1 MQLVEKGRI
10 GLDQTMGDILPV
22 VKDVKVLEG
31 FNADGTPRAA
41 QRVDIRRRELL
52 RFAAVGLVAAGARPA
67 PGPVHRS
74 STREADLRAPFDV
87 MSFGATADGKTID
100 TPAVNRAISAAA
112 AAGGGTV
119 HFGAGVY
126 VCYSI
131 RLKSFVTL
139 YLEPGA
145 IILAAP
151 GGGYDAAE
159 LNAPFESY
167 QDFGHNHWHNSLI
180 RGEGIHD
187 VAIFGPGLI
196 CGRGLSRGEVA
207 EQGLPRADAP
217 GAADKAI
224 ALKLCHNVT
233 MRDISILAAGHFGIL
248 ATGVDNL
255 TLEDLKI
262 DTNRDGIN
270 VDCCRNVRISK
281 CTVNSPWDDGI
292 CLKSSFALGEA
303 RATENVTISD
313 CYLTG
318 GFGSARCS
326 TAPLGGPKPMQGSRR
341 GGSSAVPNSNGG
353 FRNITITNCV
363 FETCRGFALE
373 SVDGGPIEDITFA
386 GVTMRDIRN
395 APFFLRLGARLRG
408 PAGTSV
414 GTFKR
419 VRISNIICDAPAND
433 MPAIIAGI
441 PAHPIE
447 DVSISDVLM
456 VQKGGAS
463 ASLADIDP
471 PEQERE
477 YPEPS
482 SFAPLPACELS
493 LRYVK
498 NVEFHH
504 IEINSI
510 QKDARP
516 FVWLS
521 DVDGADFSDS
531 ACRPGTQRR
540 RCVCARSATY
550 ESQGAEGFRIHLLIT
565 SRMVG
570 FLKRRR
576 IGLGPEEPR
585 NRYGPLLVYVP
596 ANSYASLA
604 RMSGVQG
611 KALSR

>member
-1 MQLVEKGRI
+1 M
-10 GLDQTMGDILPV
+10 
-22 VKDVKVLEG
+22 
-31 FNADGTPRAA
+31 
-41 QRVDIRRRELL
+41 DIRRRELL
-52 RFAAVGLVAAGARPA
+52 RFAAVGIVAAGGSTGPV
-67 PGPVHRS
+67 GPVHRS
-74 STREADLRAPFDV
+74 PAFGADLRAPFDV
-87 MSFGATADGKTID
+87 RSFGATADGKTID

-145 IILAAP
+145 IILSAP

-159 LNAPFESY
+159 SNAPFETY

-180 RGEGIHD
+180 WGEGIHD

-196 CGRGLSRGEVA
+196 CGRELSRGEVA
-207 EQGLPRADAP
+207 EQGLPRADGP
-217 GAADKAI
+217 GAADKVI
-224 ALKLCHNVT
+224 ALKRCHNVT
-233 MRDISILAAGHFGIL
+233 VGDIAILAAGHFGIL

-262 DTNRDGIN
+262 DTDRDGIN

-281 CTVNSPWDDGI
+281 CSVNSPWDDGI

-318 GFGSARCS
+318 GFALGTMLDS
-326 TAPLGGPKPMQGSRR
+326 TFRR
-341 GGSSAVPNSNGG
+341 TDANAGQPTGRIKCGTESNGG
-353 FRNITITNCV
+353 FRNITISNCV
-363 FETCRGFALE
+363 FESCRGFALE
-373 SVDGGPIEDITFA
+373 SVDGGPIEDVTFT

-419 VRISNIICDAPAND
+419 VLISNIICDAPAND
-433 MPAIIAGI
+433 MPAIVAGI
-441 PAHPIE
+441 PGHPIE
-447 DVSISDVLM
+447 DVSVNDVLL

-463 ASLADIDP
+463 VALADIDP
-471 PEQERE
+471 PEQEGE

-482 SFAPLPACELS
+482 SFGPLPARGL
-493 LRYVK
+493 LVRHAK
-498 NVEFHH
+498 NVTFHH
-504 IEINSI
+504 IEITSI
-510 QKDARP
+510 QTDARP

-521 DVDGADFSDS
+521 DVDGADFSKLNLSPRDEAPALRLREIS
-531 ACRPGTQRR
+531 NLRVSG
-540 RCVCARSATY
+540 
-550 ESQGAEGFRIHLLIT
+550 SQGLSETFIDHVTDGRI
-565 SRMVG
+565 
-570 FLKRRR
+570 
-576 IGLGPEEPR
+576 P
-585 NRYGPLLVYVP
+585 
-596 ANSYASLA
+596 
-604 RMSGVQG
+604 
-611 KALSR
+611 